1 MSLENIVIAVSLLLG
16 IVLLILIIYLI
27 SRVNDL
33 EARAFSNQNTGVHR
47 KKTEAES
54 QKVFAGLSG
63 RELWDQWVSM
73 ANGGDDQYDING
85 DRDRFL
91 ALLEMH
97 VRAFIQTGVET
108 TATAGTNEPPSNP
121 LKIKMLRGNLKV
133 IFHHRRLSAL
143 HALGRELGA
152 SEDTQQRASIVAA
165 ITETVDAIS
174 MGIDAGSSF
183 VESAL
188 RDISAPAEPEPAE
201 TDQDLLPSESQSA
214 ETTRIH

>member
-33 EARAFSNQNTGVHR
+33 EARAFSNQSTASTE
-47 KKTEAES
+47 KKTEGEP

-63 RELWDQWVSM
+63 RELWDEWVSM
-73 ANGGDDQYDING
+73 ANGGDDRYDING

-91 ALLEMH
+91 ALLELH
-97 VRAFIQTGVET
+97 IRSLIKTGVEHG
-108 TATAGTNEPPSNP
+108 ASGTNEPPSNP
-121 LKIKMLRGNLKV
+121 LKIKMLRGEFESYLPSSQAG
-133 IFHHRRLSAL
+133 RLY
-143 HALGRELGA
+143 ALGRDLGA
-152 SEDTQQRASIVAA
+152 SEDNQQRASIVAA

-174 MGIDAGSSF
+174 MGIEAGSSF

-188 RDISAPAEPEPAE
+188 RDLNPPEEPAVVE
-201 TDQDLLPSESQSA
+201 QDLLPAESQS
-214 ETTRIH
+214 T

>member
-33 EARAFSNQNTGVHR
+33 EARAFSNQSTASTE
-47 KKTEAES
+47 KKTEGEP

-63 RELWDQWVSM
+63 RELCDEWVSM
-73 ANGGDDQYDING
+73 ANGGDDRYDING

-91 ALLEMH
+91 ALLELH
-97 VRAFIQTGVET
+97 IRSLIKTGVEHG
-108 TATAGTNEPPSNP
+108 ASGTNEPPSNP
-121 LKIKMLRGNLKV
+121 LKIKMLRGEFESYLPSSQAG
-133 IFHHRRLSAL
+133 RLY
-143 HALGRELGA
+143 ALGRDLGA
-152 SEDTQQRASIVAA
+152 SEDNQQRASIVAA

-188 RDISAPAEPEPAE
+188 RDLNPPEEPAVVE
-201 TDQDLLPSESQSA
+201 QDLLPAESQS
-214 ETTRIH
+214 T